1 MKGSLRPGFW
11 RPLGIFS
18 ALLSSLSVLPVS
30 AFDEPAPPPELGDTL
45 TSYRTR
51 QQLEDGAVRESGGE
65 VPSTP
70 RRPKRVYRQDENG
83 NIVMV
88 EENAP
93 ELSAEKRPESGSG
106 SQTPQKRVIRPK
118 LQEHRDFSY
127 EPNHQF
133 PLYRNAILV
142 FSVEDKAGYPWEI
155 ARAEVSN
162 QYLRAVPSEDGKTV
176 TVSATTH
183 QKQAM
188 GKVKLFLDGVRSPL
202 EFIISSREDKMADE
216 YYVKVAVPNPAPGNA
231 NRNSGYT
238 NMKISARARN
248 SFDRDGTSG
257 KGGMQDSA
265 PAPQSGGLFG
275 ITVVSDKSVSPDSI
289 RATSDLLREVL
300 TEHAGK

>member
-1 MKGSLRPGFW
+1 MKGFLRP
-11 RPLGIFS
+11 PGILA
-18 ALLSSLSVLPVS
+18 ALVSSLSVLPVQ

-93 ELSAEKRPESGSG
+93 ELSAEKRPQSGSSG

-133 PLYRNAILV
+133 PLYRDAILV

-162 QYLRAVPSEDGKTV
+162 QYLRAVPAEDGKTV
-176 TVSATTH
+176 TVSAATH

-188 GKVKLFLDGVRSPL
+188 GKVKLFLDGVKSPL
-202 EFIISSREDKMADE
+202 EFIVSSREDKMADE

-248 SFDRDGTSG
+248 SFDRDGISG
-257 KGGMQDSA
+257 KEGSLRSA
-265 PAPQSGGLFG
+265 ESAPQSSGLFG
-275 ITVVSDKSVSPDSI
+275 ITVVSDRSVSPDSI